1 MPRVSPL
8 SSPPRGGYAE
18 SRGVGV
24 LRMLFRPLRVL
35 LTLTSA
41 SLPLRKGPSHGSCVL
56 RCEATLGHWLSWL
69 KRGESVTTKCKSGH
83 GSRPAEVKVRPKAR
97 TPARNPR
104 PVASLQMRHRLRAR
118 WTWMRRGTHR
128 TCKGMLILSTSQ
140 GLLLRRRANERAR
153 TSRTP
158 GKAKKQGAPAWKEV
172 DCGGG
177 GHCFYN
183 AIAASFI
190 LKTTGGTFQSLQAEL
205 PAKGRGLRS
214 RLATYISQS
223 PGKFRPYF
231 HVPEVAADVED
242 REAALLE
249 LQKIE
254 NGPVPQS
261 WDEYVLAIFRPA
273 RYADEVAFRAT
284 TSLLGVSITLV
295 CGNLAC
301 PTQVLH
307 YRNEKSH
314 TQLFLR
320 HNLGHYT
327 RCFFRMG
334 SYPAMLNCRVMRC
347 RRRSLHHAEA
357 DLIRHRGLTL
367 VTLPGCQPARL
378 VNPRRVCVCVCKSPA
393 GRRRTLLQPPRPSR
407 VVPVVTPLA
416 LRPVP
421 RGAPKLT
428 GLLMSR
434 PLLLTPLRRARSK
447 AGEGHTG
454 PPRLPKPEKRPCQ
467 PARLCVCKSPAVR
480 RWMLLQLPRRRHLL
494 SRPLLHTP
502 LRRAHSKARARFT
515 GPPYSRTPKIRSVFT
530 SLTGGLKVEVFRRT
544 V

>member
-1 MPRVSPL
+1 M
-8 SSPPRGGYAE
+8 
-18 SRGVGV
+18 
-24 LRMLFRPLRVL
+24 
-35 LTLTSA
+35 
-41 SLPLRKGPSHGSCVL
+41 
-56 RCEATLGHWLSWL
+56 
-69 KRGESVTTKCKSGH
+69 
-83 GSRPAEVKVRPKAR
+83 
-97 TPARNPR
+97 
-104 PVASLQMRHRLRAR
+104 
-118 WTWMRRGTHR
+118 
-128 TCKGMLILSTSQ
+128 
-140 GLLLRRRANERAR
+140 
-153 TSRTP
+153 
-158 GKAKKQGAPAWKEV
+158 

-205 PAKGRGLRS
+205 PVKGRGLRS

-295 CGNLAC
+295 CGDLAC

-357 DLIRHRGLTL
+357 DLIRI
-367 VTLPGCQPARL
+367 VA
-378 VNPRRVCVCVCKSPA
+378 
-393 GRRRTLLQPPRPSR
+393 
-407 VVPVVTPLA
+407 
-416 LRPVP
+416 
-421 RGAPKLT
+421 
-428 GLLMSR
+428 
-434 PLLLTPLRRARSK
+434 
-447 AGEGHTG
+447 
-454 PPRLPKPEKRPCQ
+454 
-467 PARLCVCKSPAVR
+467 
-480 RWMLLQLPRRRHLL
+480 
-494 SRPLLHTP
+494 
-502 LRRAHSKARARFT
+502 
-515 GPPYSRTPKIRSVFT
+515 
-530 SLTGGLKVEVFRRT
+530 
-544 V
+544 